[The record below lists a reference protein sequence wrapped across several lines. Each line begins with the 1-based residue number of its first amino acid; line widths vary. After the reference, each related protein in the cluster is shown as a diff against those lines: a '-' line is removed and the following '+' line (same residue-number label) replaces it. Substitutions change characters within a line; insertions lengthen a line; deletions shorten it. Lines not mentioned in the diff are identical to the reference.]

1 MFVPNAKSDALIDF
15 QTLYNI
21 SHARQFQKKNC
32 GQNLLIAHLDHSV
45 KLLNKF
51 IVLSKPISPM
61 YVLFDRFP

>member
-32 GQNLLIAHLDHSV
+32 GQNLLIANWFAFGSFSQV
-45 KLLNKF
+45 IEQIYCPFQTYFSNVRTF
-51 IVLSKPISPM
+51 
-61 YVLFDRFP
+61 